1 LLCARDFSFDKL
13 IFSPFLFLAVRSFPL
28 HRVAWFLQASGMAG
42 HLTGEITRWV
52 EYGKAFGLA
61 RLHEEGS

>member
-1 LLCARDFSFDKL
+1 
-13 IFSPFLFLAVRSFPL
+13 
-28 HRVAWFLQASGMAG
+28 MAG
-42 HLTGEITRWV
+42 HITGEISRWV